1 MSFLWPWLLTLLPL
15 PWLVRR
21 WLPPAGAP
29 VGTAAVLRVPS
40 LAPFAAPTTTASET
54 RTQAPERRRVSFDLV
69 LATLAWVLLVL
80 AAARPLG
87 PADPTALPVSG
98 RELMLALD
106 VSASMATADLR
117 LDGPPVTRLDAARR
131 LAQHFVAGRDGD
143 RMGLIVFGKQAYLQ
157 TPLTFDL
164 NTVHAA
170 LDDTAIGLAGRET
183 ALGDAIALA
192 TTRLREFRGS
202 ERVLVLLTDGANT
215 AGQLSP
221 EQAGWI
227 ARREGLRI
235 HVVGIG
241 AEPERASVP
250 TQSAEIAVAPVA
262 DLDETTLQA
271 LANQTGGTYRRAT
284 DGRALADFYRRVDRL
299 EPQALG
305 QVAMRPA
312 RELYPWPLAA
322 ALLIAVVLGVRRLQA
337 PTEVARA

>member
-21 WLPPAGAP
+21 WLPPTDGN
-29 VGTAAVLRVPS
+29 AALRVPS
-40 LAPFAAPTTTASET
+40 LAPFAAGTSGMEAPASRTAHARASL
-54 RTQAPERRRVSFDLV
+54 DLF

-87 PADPTALPVSG
+87 PSDSQVLPVSG

-106 VSASMATADLR
+106 VSASMGTTDLA
-117 LDGPPVTRLDAARR
+117 LDGPPLTRLDVARR
-131 LAQHFVAGRDGD
+131 LAQDFIARRDGD
-143 RMGLIVFGKQAYLQ
+143 RVGLIVFGKQAYLH

-164 NTVHAA
+164 RAVRAA

-192 TTRLREFRGS
+192 TTRVREFRGS

-227 ARREGLRI
+227 AQREGLRI

-241 AEPERASVP
+241 TGPGGGN
-250 TQSAEIAVAPVA
+250 SANAAA
-262 DLDETTLQA
+262 DLDEKTLRA
-271 LANQTGGTYRRAT
+271 LADQTGGTYRRAT
-284 DGRALADFYRRVDRL
+284 DGRALAEFYRLVDRL
-299 EPQALG
+299 EPLALG
-305 QVAMRPA
+305 QIAMRPA

-322 ALLIAVVLGVRRLQA
+322 ALLVVAILALRRRPAPPQA
-337 PTEVARA
+337 HRA

>member
-1 MSFLWPWLLTLLPL
+1 MSFLWPWLLMLLPA

-21 WLPPAGAP
+21 WLPPAGRS
-29 VGTAAVLRVPS
+29 AVLHVPS
-40 LAPFAAPTTTASET
+40 LTLFAESATADPQARAQRSART
-54 RTQAPERRRVSFDLV
+54 RANLDLV
-69 LATLAWVLLVL
+69 LATLAWMLLVL

-87 PADPTALPVSG
+87 PADPTTLPVSG

-117 LDGPPVTRLDAARR
+117 LDGAPVARLDAARR
-131 LAQHFVAGRDGD
+131 LAQHFVARRDGD
-143 RMGLIVFGKQAYLQ
+143 RMGLIVFGKQAYLH

-192 TTRLREFRGS
+192 TTRLREFHGS

-221 EQAGWI
+221 AQAGWI

-241 AEPERASVP
+241 AEPARATVP
-250 TQSAEIAVAPVA
+250 AQSAEIAVAPVA

-271 LANQTGGTYRRAT
+271 LADQTGGTYRRAT
-284 DGRALADFYRRVDRL
+284 DERALADFYRLVDRL

-312 RELYPWPLAA
+312 HELYPWPLAA
-322 ALLIAVVLGVRRLQA
+322 ALLITVVLGLRRRRP

>member
-1 MSFLWPWLLTLLPL
+1 MSFLWPWLLMLLPA

-21 WLPPAGAP
+21 WLPPAG
-29 VGTAAVLRVPS
+29 GSAVLHVPS
-40 LAPFAAPTTTASET
+40 LTLFAESATADPQSRTT
-54 RTQAPERRRVSFDLV
+54 RTRASSDLV

-117 LDGPPVTRLDAARR
+117 FDGPPVTRLDAARR
-131 LAQHFVAGRDGD
+131 LAQHFVARRDGD
-143 RMGLIVFGKQAYLQ
+143 RMGLIVFGKQAYLH

-192 TTRLREFRGS
+192 TTRLREFHGS

-221 EQAGWI
+221 AQAGWI

-241 AEPERASVP
+241 AEPARATVP
-250 TQSAEIAVAPVA
+250 AQSAEIAVAPVA

-271 LANQTGGTYRRAT
+271 LADQTGGTYRRAT
-284 DGRALADFYRRVDRL
+284 DERALADFYRLVDRL

-312 RELYPWPLAA
+312 HELYPWPLAA
-322 ALLIAVVLGVRRLQA
+322 ALLITVVLGLRRRQP

>member
-1 MSFLWPWLLTLLPL
+1 MSFLWPWLLMLLPA

-21 WLPPAGAP
+21 WLPPAGRS
-29 VGTAAVLRVPS
+29 AVLHVPS
-40 LAPFAAPTTTASET
+40 LTLFAESATADPQARAQRSART
-54 RTQAPERRRVSFDLV
+54 RANLDLV
-69 LATLAWVLLVL
+69 LATLAWMLLVL

-87 PADPTALPVSG
+87 PADPTTLPVSG

-117 LDGPPVTRLDAARR
+117 LDGTPVTRLEAARR
-131 LAQHFVAGRDGD
+131 LAQHFVARRDGD
-143 RMGLIVFGKQAYLQ
+143 RMGLIVFGKQAYLH

-192 TTRLREFRGS
+192 TTRLREFHGS

-221 EQAGWI
+221 AQAGWI
-227 ARREGLRI
+227 ARREDLRI

-241 AEPERASVP
+241 AEPARRSVP
-250 TQSAEIAVAPVA
+250 AQSAEIAVAPVA

-271 LANQTGGTYRRAT
+271 LADQTGGTYRRAT
-284 DGRALADFYRRVDRL
+284 DGRALADFYRLVDRL
-299 EPQALG
+299 EPQAIG

-322 ALLIAVVLGVRRLQA
+322 ALLITVVLGLRRRQP